1 MMSERGVRLSGIGG
15 QGVVLASI
23 ILGRAASVYDNLYAV
38 QTQTYGSDMR
48 GGDVCTEIIVSEK
61 EIIYPIVNK
70 PDILIAIA
78 QKAFDQHIDDLKEGG
93 ILITDKDLVK
103 AGNLTKN
110 ITHYSEEFNKRA
122 IEDFNE
128 KRVSNMIMLGFV
140 VGRTKLITYKALE
153 KAITDL
159 LSPRILDMNKKAID
173 FGIELAYES

>member
-1 MMSERGVRLSGIGG
+1 MSEIGVRLSGIGG

-61 EIIYPIVNK
+61 EIVYPIVNT

-78 QKAFDQHIDDLKEGG
+78 QKAFDQHITDLKEGG
-93 ILITDKDLVK
+93 ILITDKDLVNV
-103 AGNLTKN
+103 GNLTKN
-110 ITHYSEEFNKRA
+110 VNHYSEEFNKKA
-122 IEDFNE
+122 IDDFNE

-140 VGRTKLITYKALE
+140 VEKTKLITYEALE
-153 KAITDL
+153 KAIADL
-159 LSPRILDMNKKAID
+159 LSPRIFDLNKKAID
-173 FGIELAYES
+173 FGMKLASTN

>member
-1 MMSERGVRLSGIGG
+1 MSEIGVRLSGIGG

-61 EIIYPIVNK
+61 EIVYPIVNT

-78 QKAFDQHIDDLKEGG
+78 QKAFDQHITDLKEGG
-93 ILITDKDLVK
+93 ILITDKDLVNV
-103 AGNLTKN
+103 GNLTKN
-110 ITHYSEEFNKRA
+110 VTHYSEEFNKKA
-122 IEDFNE
+122 IDDFNE

-140 VGRTKLITYKALE
+140 VEKTKLITYEALE
-153 KAITDL
+153 KAIADL
-159 LSPRILDMNKKAID
+159 LSPRIFDLNKKAID
-173 FGIELAYES
+173 FGMKLASTN